1 MPFLNSKLM
10 WSHTM
15 EAACEAPILR
25 IPQKL
30 SCLKVNLL
38 YVSIFSENAQHI

>member
-25 IPQKL
+25 IPQMP
-30 SCLKVNLL
+30 LKTIRKSSL
-38 YVSIFSENAQHI
+38 AA